1 VTAIVA
7 YNARC
12 AVGVL
17 DHLDRAGIDVP
28 KQISVTGFDDSLLA
42 QLHRMNL
49 TTISQA
55 PKEQGRLAVA
65 AIIERLDGDRTE
77 DQDIVLEPHLIVRRS
92 TAIAPQS

>member
-1 VTAIVA
+1 
-7 YNARC
+7 
-12 AVGVL
+12 
-17 DHLDRAGIDVP
+17 
-28 KQISVTGFDDSLLA
+28 
-42 QLHRMNL
+42 MNL